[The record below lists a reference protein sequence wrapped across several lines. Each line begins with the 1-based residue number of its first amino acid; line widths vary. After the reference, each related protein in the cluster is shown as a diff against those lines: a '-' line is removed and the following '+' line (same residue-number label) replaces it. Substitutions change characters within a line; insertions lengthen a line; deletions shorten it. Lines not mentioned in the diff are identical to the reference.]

1 MRIAR
6 STYYDAAP
14 TPADDTA
21 IVEAI
26 AAIYNDAPSESW
38 TTHLA
43 RRLWPGTRR
52 HCLAAGCSS
61 CLTSDRRARVPA
73 DLHDSQ

>member
-43 RRLWPGTRR
+43 RRLWSMELGVIASRR
-52 HCLAAGCSS
+52 GAHPVRPPIGGLE
-61 CLTSDRRARVPA
+61 
-73 DLHDSQ
+73 